1 MPDEIVEKVSSLL
14 NREQD
19 VLALFLFGSHARGN
33 IKKGSDYDFYVLL
46 DKNSKDSLR
55 EDQLS
60 KKVFD
65 AAREFGAEIHL
76 TFQYLI
82 VVDEDKSLLL
92 KINDEG
98 CLLFSKALI
107 LGSYPQFGLQ
117 KYYVC
122 SWEVDL
128 DKIPRQKNRKL
139 GIRTSR
145 QQILRL
151 LKGYRQKYVYGGQEK
166 VSDRQ
171 GMIDG
176 TGLIS
181 ATSGTPD
188 ILMVLDSML
197 HHLRHTIERHFG
209 KLQVLYEVYIPREKI
224 NGLSRYRTKQR
235 IEFHLQEK
243 EAQKEVFVKSFQT
256 FDGKHKLFVRYI
268 SQDQNKN
275 TSLSVDALPKEIRDY
290 VLGQPGD
297 EITEEFK

>member
-14 NREQD
+14 EREQD

-33 IKKGSDYDFYVLL
+33 IKKGSDYDFYVVL

-65 AAREFGAEIHL
+65 ATRECSAEIHL
-76 TFQYLI
+76 TFQYLF
-82 VVDEDKSLLL
+82 VVDEDRSLLL

-98 CLLFSKALI
+98 DLLFSKALI

-128 DKIPRQKNRKL
+128 DKIPRQKNREL

-151 LKGYRQKYVYGGQEK
+151 LKGHRQKYVYDGQEK
-166 VSDRQ
+166 VSEKR

-181 ATSGTPD
+181 TTSGTPGM
-188 ILMVLDSML
+188 LMVLDSML
-197 HHLRHTIERHFG
+197 HHLRHRIERRLG
-209 KLQVLYEVYIPREKI
+209 RLQVLYEVYIPREKI
-224 NGLSRYRTKQR
+224 KGLSRYQAKQR
-235 IEFHLQEK
+235 IEFYLQRK
-243 EAQKEVFVKSFQT
+243 EAQKEVFVRSFKT

-268 SQDQNKN
+268 SKGQNKN
-275 TSLSVDALPKEIRDY
+275 TSLSVDALPEEIRHY
-290 VLGQPGD
+290 ILGQPG
-297 EITEEFK
+297 EVIKEFE